1 MHYLISIIFLFSVS
15 GVFAQ
20 SIENVGFRS
29 EGKAIVVT
37 YDFFHSKAD
46 TAINVELLFK
56 DPQGGVVTPKTITG
70 DIKNVKPGESKRI
83 VWDILSDG
91 IRLSGN
97 YKAEVSVSRGGLTL
111 YEKSNLGDS
120 TITPIEVDIPVY
132 DQKVS
137 TETVEGTKGSFEEG
151 NVSFIPDDHDE
162 PLVHDKS
169 KEIIE
174 TFVDEEAEFPGGFP
188 AMMAFIQKNLV
199 FPITAIENNVQGK
212 CFIRFVISVDGSISN
227 VTVTK
232 GVPDCPE
239 CDKASI
245 KAIRSM
251 PNWKAGKLNGRSVS
265 SYCSIPINFSVETDE
280 IEMDEPST
288 LKKNI
293 FSLSIIDDALQ
304 DFKYKGISNG
314 LSYERHLKGPHSLV
328 AGINVCKNL
337 DKTDDISFFIPRM
350 EKAIGFK
357 AYLQHKHYLKRKQL
371 LWPLCIVNLAHALQF
386 NNQPNENTGYYL
398 AESIQFGGMQLTRRQ
413 ITGGGTYLSNRND
426 VAAIFSGGFLCQKK
440 CGLFIDVSIGIGIQY
455 LWSSAVGKIPN
466 VDQPDDSEP
475 FLSQKEVDYGSA
487 FLPYLS
493 SKFKIG
499 WGF

>member
-20 SIENVGFRS
+20 SIDNVGFRS

-46 TAINVELLFK
+46 TAINVKLLFK

-97 YKAEVSVSRGGLTL
+97 YKAEVSVSRGGFTP

-120 TITPIEVDIPVY
+120 TITPIEVDIPVEV
-132 DQKVS
+132 DIK
-137 TETVEGTKGSFEEG
+137 ESFEEG
-151 NVSFIPDDHDE
+151 NFIPDDHDE

-174 TFVDEEAEFPGGFP
+174 TFVDEEAEFPGGYP
-188 AMMAFIQKNLV
+188 AMMAFIQKSLV

-212 CFIRFVISVDGSISN
+212 CFIRFVVSVDGSISN
-227 VTVTK
+227 VTVTM

-265 SYCSIPINFSVETDE
+265 SYCSITINFAIETDE

-314 LSYERHLKGPHSLV
+314 LSYERHLKGAHSLV

-466 VDQPDDSEP
+466 VDQPNDSEP

>member
-46 TAINVELLFK
+46 TAINVKLLFK

-151 NVSFIPDDHDE
+151 NVPFIPDDHDE

-169 KEIIE
+169 KEIFE
-174 TFVDEEAEFPGGFP
+174 TFVDEEAEFPGGYP
-188 AMMAFIQKNLV
+188 AMMAWIQKNLV
-199 FPITAIENNVQGK
+199 FPESAIENNVQGK
-212 CFIRFVISVDGSISN
+212 CFLRFVISVDGSISS

-251 PNWKAGKLNGRSVS
+251 PNWKAGKLNGRSVK
-265 SYCSIPINFSVETDE
+265 SYCSIAINFAIETDE

>member
-46 TAINVELLFK
+46 TAINVKLLFK

-174 TFVDEEAEFPGGFP
+174 TFVDEEAEFPGGYP

-251 PNWKAGKLNGRSVS
+251 PNWKAGKLNGRSVA
-265 SYCSIPINFSVETDE
+265 SYCSIPINFVIETDE

>member
-15 GVFAQ
+15 GVFTQ

-46 TAINVELLFK
+46 TEINVELVFK

-70 DIKNVKPGESKRI
+70 DIKNVKPGEKKRI

-91 IRLSGN
+91 ISLSGN

-120 TITPIEVDIPVY
+120 TITPIEVDPPVY

-137 TETVEGTKGSFEEG
+137 TETVEGEKGSFVDE
-151 NVSFIPDDHDE
+151 NVPFIQDDYE
-162 PLVHDKS
+162 PSVQDKS
-169 KEIIE
+169 KEIIQ
-174 TFVDEEAEFPGGFP
+174 TFVDEEAEFPGGYP

-199 FPITAIENNVQGK
+199 FPESAIENNVQGK
-212 CFIRFVISVDGSISN
+212 CFIRFVVSVDGSISN

-251 PNWKAGKLNGRSVS
+251 PNWKAGKLNGRSVK
-265 SYCSIPINFSVETDE
+265 SYCSIPINFAIET
-280 IEMDEPST
+280 DEPST

-357 AYLQHKHYLKRKQL
+357 AYLQHKHYLKRKQV

-398 AESIQFGGMQLTRRQ
+398 AEAIQFGGMQLTRRQ

-440 CGLFIDVSIGIGIQY
+440 CGLFIDISIGIGIQY

-466 VDQPDDSEP
+466 VDQPNDSEP
-475 FLSQKEVDYGSA
+475 FLFQKEVDYGSA